1 MELVMY
7 TLTCVYS
14 PLPSQPATICSVM
27 NFPLVSYMVN
37 VAIGNETDSMT
48 YLVTDRLIAG
58 QNPITLPVPSGML
71 QQDEEYQVTVSACI
85 TVTCRTTLVPVSF
98 SKHK

>member
-1 MELVMY
+1 MLY
-7 TLTCVYS
+7 GTCNVYP
-14 PLPSQPATICSVM
+14 PLPSQPATICNATS
-27 NFPLVSYMVN
+27 FPLVSYMVN